1 VSFFDMLGGKPE
13 KKNEQVATELFNGPA
28 GDAESD
34 VTDGIAKL
42 MNYALRAKPEDLN
55 GPFGNVGDKMVFQ
68 LKGVELGI
76 EGSPEITIPAGDFEI
91 ELRRVG

>member
-13 KKNEQVATELFNGPA
+13 KKEVVTELFNGPA
-28 GDAESD
+28 EDAESD

-42 MNYALRAKPEDLN
+42 MNYALRAKPE
-55 GPFGNVGDKMVFQ
+55 GRSSPFGNVGDKMVFQ